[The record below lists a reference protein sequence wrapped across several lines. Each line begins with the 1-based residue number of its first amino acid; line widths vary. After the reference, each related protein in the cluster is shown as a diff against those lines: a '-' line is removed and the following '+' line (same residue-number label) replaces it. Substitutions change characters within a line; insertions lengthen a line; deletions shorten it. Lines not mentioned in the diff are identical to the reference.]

1 VDKDEFLT
9 WAGAHTPWTQ
19 PPVVIPNEWLTDA
32 EWRDRLDEIWREHW
46 DWLDSVLRGVS
57 KTGRIWATVA
67 RLREYSQGLTV
78 EEQVAVYLHIR
89 DSNPWRESEFRP
101 DFERGFPDAVPLL
114 PPP

>member
-9 WAGAHTPWTQ
+9 WAAAHTPWTQ

-32 EWRDRLDEIWREHW
+32 DWRDRLDQIWREHW
-46 DWLDSVLRGVS
+46 DWLDNVLRSVS
-57 KTGRIWATVA
+57 KIGRIWVPVA
-67 RLREYSQGLTV
+67 GLREYAQGLTV
-78 EEQVAVYLHIR
+78 EEQVAVYLRIR
-89 DSNPWRESEFRP
+89 DEYPLREPEFRP